1 MWWRRPPQRTLL
13 VRTDWWPELEQYT
26 LWTYWVLP
34 FCSSVRSP
42 PHSTYSWTQSV
53 RNNQTVRHT
62 VKQRYL
68 IRQTVRHS
76 ETVGHSHTQPD
87 IVRHTQTVRHRETVG
102 HSQIHSNTVRKTQH
116 TKHTQKK
123 RKHKAVVWPALSQM
137 GSRSTAACSSVQD
150 RWVDWAHPSSPGWRW
165 ETEPGPRGTPPCW
178 EPGLW
183 KHRNTTSLRLFRL
196 LIQRVLT

>member
-123 RKHKAVVWPALSQM
+123 ENTRLWFDLLFPRWALAPQQPVAQYRTVGLTGLIPAHLDGGGRQSL
-137 GSRSTAACSSVQD
+137 GPEGL
-150 RWVDWAHPSSPGWRW
+150 HPAGNLDCENT
-165 ETEPGPRGTPPCW
+165 ET
-178 EPGLW
+178 
-183 KHRNTTSLRLFRL
+183 
-196 LIQRVLT
+196 QQVLDFLDY